1 MCIRTH
7 YFSSPHFIPLRKV
20 FEKRLYAIQSP
31 VLSTTCTGIP
41 DASTEAASYD
51 LAMVD
56 HITRGDWRSS
66 ALSSDRIEM
75 TSMEKIP
82 SGPVYVE
89 DASLPDPGTPEDDP
103 EPEVSLSTIMAVFV
117 RLPSRSRF

>member
-1 MCIRTH
+1 
-7 YFSSPHFIPLRKV
+7 
-20 FEKRLYAIQSP
+20 
-31 VLSTTCTGIP
+31 
-41 DASTEAASYD
+41 
-51 LAMVD
+51 MVD